1 MSTTAWIILAVIVAL
16 ILIAL
21 LVLMPRMRAKAR
33 EKKAAREL
41 SQRRERVAT
50 EHREEAGTRSTR
62 AEEAERKATIAQQNA
77 AAERAEAERHEQEA
91 QLHERGLAD
100 DQLIDD
106 HERDRFQGVAGGD
119 DAKRGDNDGVAD
131 RTRGEGTRGEGNGV
145 TGATRE
151 DTAARQAGNTEYEQG
166 RHDEAAERETRR

>member
-16 ILIAL
+16 ILIGL
-21 LVLMPRMRAKAR
+21 LVLMPRMRAKAQ

-41 SQRRERVAT
+41 AQRRERVAT
-50 EHREEAGTRSTR
+50 EHREEAGTRATR
-62 AEEAERKATIAQQNA
+62 AEEAERKAAIAQQNA

-100 DQLIDD
+100 DNLIDD
-106 HERDRFQGVAGGD
+106 HERDRFQGVAGGN
-119 DAKRGDNDGVAD
+119 DATRGDDDRVAD
-131 RTRGEGTRGEGNGV
+131 GSRGEGNGV

-166 RHDEAAERETRR
+166 RRDEATERETRR